1 MSNAE
6 TRAMSEPLAPPW
18 GWRGRGAGRQE
29 LLQEPLREGR
39 LQGGAGA
46 EATAQLGHG
55 WCGGQAGGGDRARAV
70 EQLRLNAGIR
80 EGAAHSRAERELA
93 PHQDGDAQATVQ
105 SATLQLDVDAG
116 SVVGAPGS

>member
-1 MSNAE
+1 MRLDLLPECSQ
-6 TRAMSEPLAPPW
+6 
-18 GWRGRGAGRQE
+18 RGRGAGRQE
-29 LLQEPLREGR
+29 LLQEPFREGR
-39 LQGGAGA
+39 LQGGPGA
-46 EATAQLGHG
+46 EAAAQLGHG

-80 EGAAHSRAERELA
+80 EGAAHSRAERELRA